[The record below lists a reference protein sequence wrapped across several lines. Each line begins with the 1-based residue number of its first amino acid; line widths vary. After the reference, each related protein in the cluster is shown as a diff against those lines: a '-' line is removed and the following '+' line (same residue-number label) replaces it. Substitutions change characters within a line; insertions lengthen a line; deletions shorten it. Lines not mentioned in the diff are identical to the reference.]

1 MKRLVFGAVKLRSGT
16 WWRCVSLTVLV
27 GLSGCA
33 TNPSTSTTDNVDK
46 SALYEGRSTV
56 TFSNLPVAKTPEEGV
71 SLGDQQLR
79 AGEYDKALY
88 MYIQSM
94 QLDESNTEALYKI
107 GQIHLDRGT
116 TGKAILAFEGVIKRD
131 PAHIY
136 GNEALGMIYLKAN
149 RFDEANRFFT
159 RSVDADR
166 ARIQADVAEAQRSDD
181 LSEEEIAE
189 VSKSIEADRQSPAH
203 AYNGLGVVADLRGE
217 HSTAQ
222 SLYDLSLKIK
232 PNAAI
237 TLNNKGYSYYLT
249 KEWRKAERAYKAAL
263 RIDPE
268 SIQAWRNLGLLYARQ
283 ENYVSA
289 LTAFEQVMDSAN
301 AHNDIGYICLLEGKY
316 QRAEFYFDR
325 AMTLSPTYYEK
336 AHENLKLTQRLRD
349 SQLTQVIPEA
359 KQSN

>member
-1 MKRLVFGAVKLRSGT
+1 MKRLKIDAMTHRTSRR
-16 WWRCVSLTVLV
+16 WRWVSLMLVVGLV
-27 GLSGCA
+27 GCA
-33 TNPSTSTTDNVDK
+33 SNQSKPDKVDDN
-46 SALYEGRSTV
+46 SLYEGRSTV
-56 TFSNLPVAKTPEEGV
+56 TFSSLPVAETPEEGIA
-71 SLGDQQLR
+71 LGDQQLR
-79 AGEYDKALY
+79 AGEFDKALY
-88 MYIQSM
+88 MYIQAM
-94 QLDESNTEALYKI
+94 QLDETNTEALYKI
-107 GQIHLDRGT
+107 GQIHLDRGI
-116 TGKAILAFEGVIKRD
+116 TGKAIQAFEGVVSRD
-131 PAHIY
+131 PDHIQ

-166 ARIQADVAEAQRSDD
+166 ARIQAEVEDAQKSDD

-222 SLYDLSLKIK
+222 SLYDLSLQIR

-249 KEWRKAERAYKAAL
+249 KEWDKAERAYKAAL
-263 RIDPE
+263 RADPK

-316 QRAEFYFDR
+316 QRAEYYFDR

-349 SQLTQVIPEA
+349 SQLTQVAP
-359 KQSN
+359 KQRQSN